1 METIKL
7 RMWNNASKSYL
18 YDIDNVFE
26 CLKQQHKFD
35 GTMPDRGFVNA
46 WDHKSEGMIWEMFTT
61 LFDIN
66 KNPIYEGDI
75 CIVTY
80 YNHSTPDTKMI
91 QRVVFVDGGF
101 ALMSKKCTSEQII
114 EDDRNFV
121 PLYYSHRPNKIEVI
135 GNINE
140 NPELL

>member
-1 METIKL
+1 MEQFKL
-7 RMWNNASKSYL
+7 RMWNTASQSYL
-18 YDIDNVFE
+18 YDIENVFE

-35 GTMPDRGFVNA
+35 GTMPDRGFVA
-46 WDHKSEGMIWEMFTT
+46 EWDHRSEGMKWEIFTT
-61 LFDIN
+61 LLDN
-66 KNPIYEGDI
+66 KNCPIYEGDI
-75 CIVTY
+75 CMVTY
-80 YNHSTPDTKMI
+80 YNHSTPDTKLI

-101 ALMSKKCTSEQII
+101 ALMSKKCPPEQII

-121 PLYYSHRPNKIEVI
+121 PLYYSQRPNKIEVI